1 MLTVAVQKTGRLSE
15 NTLKLLKDS
24 GIIFQNGRSTKLKS
38 IALNFPLQILYLRD
52 DDIPEYVADAVADVG
67 IVGENIF
74 MEKEKSAQIVERLG
88 FARCRL
94 SIAIPKDRAYKNIAD
109 LNGLNIATTY
119 PVILS
124 KFLKKQSVKS
134 SIHRISGSSE
144 ITPSVGLAD
153 AIFDIVSSGSTLM
166 SNGLKEV
173 ETVMNSEAI
182 LIANSELNDEK
193 KRILDKLVFRFRAVN
208 KAKNYKYILLNT
220 PNKSITKISKILPG
234 MKSPTIMPLALEGWS
249 SLHTVIEEDEFWEV
263 IESLKKAGAQG
274 ILVTPIEKMI
284 I

>member
-15 NTLKLLKDS
+15 KTLELLKDS
-24 GIIFQNGRSTKLKS
+24 GIVFQNGRSTKLKS
-38 IALNFPLQILYLRD
+38 TALNFPIQILYLRD

-74 MEKEKSAQIVERLG
+74 LEKEKNAQLVERLG

-109 LNGLNIATTY
+109 LNGLNIATAY

-124 KFLKKQSVKS
+124 KYLKKHGVKS
-134 SIHRISGSSE
+134 SIHRISGSAE

-166 SNGLKEV
+166 SNGLREV
-173 ETVMNSEAI
+173 ETVMSSEAI
-182 LIANSELNDEK
+182 LIANAKLNDEK

-220 PNKSITKISKILPG
+220 PNKSIDKLSKILPG

-249 SLHTVIEEDEFWEV
+249 SLHTVIQEDEFWEV

>member
-15 NTLKLLKDS
+15 KTLELLKDS
-24 GIIFQNGRSTKLKS
+24 GIAFQNGRSTKLKS
-38 IALNFPLQILYLRD
+38 TALNFPLQILYLRD

-74 MEKEKSAQIVERLG
+74 LEKEKSAQLVERLG

-94 SIAIPKDRAYKNIAD
+94 SIAIPKDQAYKNIAD

-124 KFLKKQSVKS
+124 KYLKRQGVKS

-173 ETVMNSEAI
+173 ETVMSSEAI
-182 LIANSELNDEK
+182 LIANAKLNNEK

-220 PNKSITKISKILPG
+220 PNKSIDKLSKILPG

-249 SLHTVIEEDEFWEV
+249 SLHTVIQEDEFWEV